1 MKTLFQPEECD
12 AEEAAEEVRH
22 NRQRM
27 TGLTLTEKMQLWSHL
42 RSEHMVGESLDL
54 PNMDEEC
61 EDYAITH
68 FPESWKFLTES
79 QA

>member
-1 MKTLFQPEECD
+1 
-12 AEEAAEEVRH
+12 
-22 NRQRM
+22 M